1 MEVKRV
7 RVRDNFIETP
17 MSISEFN
24 TNAIFKETNAIA
36 ILLINL
42 LFMDKGT
49 IPDLPDMG
57 YGIRSRRHM
66 IMRESNIAEENLVIN
81 EQVRNYLNTT
91 DIRRV
96 SLHADESGDNL
107 VVEVELSTNEIL
119 SITDEGTGDP
129 VLSLESNKNFN
140 G

>member
-7 RVRDNFIETP
+7 RVRDNYTETP

-24 TNAIFKETNAIA
+24 KNAIFDGTNAIA

-49 IPDLPDMG
+49 IPELPDMG

-66 IMRESNIAEENLVIN
+66 IMRESNIADENLVIN
-81 EQVRNYLNTT
+81 EQIRNYLNTS
-91 DIRRV
+91 DIRNV
-96 SLHADESGDNL
+96 SLYPDETGECIVVQVDL
-107 VVEVELSTNEIL
+107 VTNEIL
-119 SITDEGTGDP
+119 RITDEGTGDP
-129 VLSLESNKNFN
+129 VLSLESGKNFN

>member
-24 TNAIFKETNAIA
+24 TNAIFKDTNAIA
-36 ILLINL
+36 ILLLNL

-57 YGIRSRRHM
+57 YGIRSRRHI

-81 EQVRNYLNTT
+81 EQVKNYLNTT

-96 SLHADESGDNL
+96 SLYADSTDNL
-107 VVEVELSTNEIL
+107 VVQVDLVTNEVL
-119 SITDEGTGDP
+119 TITDEGTGDP

-140 G
+140 A